1 MVDEW
6 LLQAIRL
13 DVDLKPLF
21 ESRLCTQN
29 LCDTDNAIEDIKQ
42 FQEFH
47 PDDSTLTV
55 KYTGSMAD
63 LRYSDTIYEEVFAEK
78 LKQGKKVR
86 GVSALGGA
94 EELAR
99 EEGDSPIQYDIDFF
113 FIRHARRDQ
122 IAY

>member
-1 MVDEW
+1 M
-6 LLQAIRL
+6 RL

-29 LCDTDNAIEDIKQ
+29 LSDANNAIEDIKQ

-55 KYTGSMAD
+55 KYTGTMAD

-78 LKQGKKVR
+78 LKQGKRVR
-86 GVSALGGA
+86 GASALRGT

-113 FIRHARRDQ
+113 FIRHAMRDQ